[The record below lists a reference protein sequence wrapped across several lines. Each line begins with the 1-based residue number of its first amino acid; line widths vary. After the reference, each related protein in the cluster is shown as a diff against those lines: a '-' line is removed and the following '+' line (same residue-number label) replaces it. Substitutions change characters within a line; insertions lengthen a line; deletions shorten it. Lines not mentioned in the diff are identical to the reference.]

1 MRFETESLEL
11 IRVAGQKARQMGHA
25 YVGSAHLLLAMAE
38 QRQDPGV
45 ILRGFGLNMSL
56 MEDMTAVLYGKG
68 TPKMPL
74 PQGLS
79 GDVRSILRGA
89 AREAGATNS
98 REICPVHV
106 LLAMSRR
113 DRTAAGELLRLSGID
128 ANELFT
134 QTLENMKWETNTAQ
148 RRKKEVFSTKLLEQF
163 SEDLIAKAST
173 MEPVIGRDREIEMVI
188 GILCRKN

>member
-1 MRFETESLEL
+1 MLSRIFPNGSETMRYDLETEIL
-11 IRVAGQKARQMGHA
+11 IRSAGKQAKSMGHS

-38 QRQDPGV
+38 QRQGPGM

-74 PQGLS
+74 PQRLS

-98 REICPVHV
+98 REICPV
-106 LLAMSRR
+106 R
-113 DRTAAGELLRLSGID
+113 
-128 ANELFT
+128 
-134 QTLENMKWETNTAQ
+134 
-148 RRKKEVFSTKLLEQF
+148 
-163 SEDLIAKAST
+163 
-173 MEPVIGRDREIEMVI
+173 
-188 GILCRKN
+188 

>member
-1 MRFETESLEL
+1 MTRYDSETAEL
-11 IRVAGQKARQMGHA
+11 IRCAGRKAKEMGHS

-38 QRQDPGV
+38 QRQGPGV

-56 MEDMTAVLYGKG
+56 MEEMTAVLYGKG
-68 TPKMPL
+68 PPKMPL

-106 LLAMSRR
+106 LLALSRR
-113 DRTAAGELLRLSGID
+113 DRTAAGELLRLSGIVCRWRSKS
-128 ANELFT
+128 NC
-134 QTLENMKWETNTAQ
+134 
-148 RRKKEVFSTKLLEQF
+148 
-163 SEDLIAKAST
+163 ST
-173 MEPVIGRDREIEMVI
+173 MSMATRLWLWDKTR
-188 GILCRKN
+188 